1 MQSVVTAIPSQR
13 GPSSF
18 SQADQQV
25 EFVREIDLNARSK
38 KVFLSITPG
47 MSDTAAMAGHWGRSL
62 TVRDEPWLRF
72 NDDF

>member
-38 KVFLSITPG
+38 KVFLSIT
-47 MSDTAAMAGHWGRSL
+47 SADRFLVHAASAATKHAGLL
-62 TVRDEPWLRF
+62 TLGS
-72 NDDF
+72 